1 MKQVFRRVLDGKGV
15 IKIENLPVPHCG
27 SNQVFIAT
35 KYTAISA
42 GTEGATLSK
51 TFPELVKQTLQDP
64 WMRNAVKGLIFGSS
78 PAVVKNIVWD
88 ETTLMRAIGY
98 SGAGV
103 VVNVGDNVSEVKA
116 GDRVAFA
123 AEGHAEFVA
132 PSKNYVVPIPES
144 VGFQEAAFVT
154 LGGIAMQGVRRADI
168 DLGDKVAVIGLGLV
182 GLIVSQLVSAAGG
195 QVIGIDVNQQRLD
208 LLGTLVSDA
217 KLVNSQNLDPVEA
230 VIALA
235 GGYGADKV
243 IICAASKDPII
254 ANQAMKMARKQGVVV
269 FVGIVKMD
277 LERMPF
283 FRNELD
289 IRFSRAYG
297 PGVMDPEYEKG
308 NIDYPRHYI
317 RWTQQRNLAEFLRLI
332 AVGKVTVEPLIGGVF
347 DVDEAQT
354 AYDQLYGGSLGGIAA
369 LLKYSESDEINATGT
384 NSKRVVYHAP
394 IKNDSIHIGI
404 IGCGNFT
411 RSTHIP
417 NLDANK
423 NFQIAAIASST
434 GVNAVAINK
443 RFSVPYSTTDYHEI
457 LSDKNIDA
465 VLIATRHN
473 LHSDIACKA
482 MEAGKHVF
490 VEKPAALSWDQ
501 HNNIKHVLGNASTLY
516 MVGYNRRYAPL
527 ALELKSQLQPD
538 LQLIVHYQVCV
549 PEIPADHW
557 TLNPEEGGGRL
568 VGEAEHFFDFINY
581 LVAAPHTGVTARCLQ
596 RAIETKDT
604 QFNFSVEIEY
614 GNRAFGTVTYTSFA
628 APGSAR
634 ETVIVYQAGR
644 TFILEDFKSL
654 SVRAAKT
661 KNIRNVFGDMGHKAE
676 LETFVSRL
684 KGESIVDENLDPLA
698 ASAISLKAMDSLKL

>member
-1 MKQVFRRVLDGKGV
+1 VKQVFRRVLDGKGV
-15 IKIENLPVPHCG
+15 IKVEDLPVPHCG
-27 SNQVFIAT
+27 SDQVLVAS

-98 SGAGV
+98 SGAGIV
-103 VVNVGDNVSEVKA
+103 VDVGKNVSETKP

-132 PSKNYVVPIPES
+132 PSKNYVVPIPQR
-144 VGFQEAAFVT
+144 VGFEEAAFVT
-154 LGGIAMQGVRRADI
+154 LGGIAMQGVRRAEI
-168 DLGDKVAVIGLGLV
+168 ELGDKVAVIGLGLV

-195 QVIGIDVNQQRLD
+195 QVTGIDVDAQRLD
-208 LLGTLVSDA
+208 LLGKLVSDA
-217 KLVNSQNLDPVEA
+217 NTINSTSLDPVEA
-230 VIALA
+230 VTALT

-243 IICAASKDPII
+243 IICAASKDPVI

-297 PGVMDPEYEKG
+297 PGVMEPEYEKG
-308 NIDYPRHYI
+308 RVDYPRHYI

-332 AVGKVTVEPLIGGVF
+332 EVGKVTVDPLIGGVF
-347 DVDEAQT
+347 DVEKAQT
-354 AYDQLYGGSLGGIAA
+354 AYDKLYDGSLGGIAA
-369 LLKYSESDEINATGT
+369 LLKYDGSEQLPSATT
-384 NSKRVVYHAP
+384 AAKTVVCDTP
-394 IKNDSIHIGI
+394 IERDKIRIGV

-417 NLDANK
+417 NLDSNK
-423 NFQIAAIASST
+423 DFQIAAIASST

-443 RFSVPYSTTDYHEI
+443 RFSIPYSTTDYHEL
-457 LSDKNIDA
+457 LSDDNIDA

-473 LHSDIACKA
+473 LHSEIACAA
-482 MEAGKHVF
+482 MKAGKHVF
-490 VEKPAALSWDQ
+490 VEKPAALSWEQ
-501 HNNIKHVLGNASTLY
+501 HEALKQQTTETGPVY

-527 ALELKSQLQPD
+527 AVELKSRLQPE
-538 LQLIVHYQVCV
+538 LPLIIHYQVCV

-557 TLNPEEGGGRL
+557 TLDPAEGGGRL

-581 LVAAPHTGVTARCLQ
+581 LVGAPHTGVTARCLQ
-596 RAIETKDT
+596 REIETKDT
-604 QFNFSVEIEY
+604 QFNFIVEIDY
-614 GNRAFGTVTYTSFA
+614 GNRALGTVTYTSFA
-628 APGSAR
+628 APGSVR
-634 ETVIVYQAGR
+634 ESVTVYQAGQ
-644 TFILEDFKSL
+644 TFILQDFKVLRVS
-654 SVRAAKT
+654 ANKT
-661 KNIRNVFGDMGHKAE
+661 KTIRNAFGDMGHKAE
-676 LETFVSRL
+676 LEAFVSHL
-684 KGESIVDENLDPLA
+684 KGDATGRASEPLA
-698 ASAISLKAMDSLKL
+698 ASAISLEAMDSLKS

>member
-15 IKIENLPVPHCG
+15 IKVEDLPVPNCG
-27 SNQVFIAT
+27 SNQVLVAT

-103 VVNVGDNVSEVKA
+103 VVSVGDNASEVKP

-132 PSKNYVVPIPES
+132 PTKNYVVPIPES
-144 VGFQEAAFVT
+144 VDFQEAAFVT
-154 LGGIAMQGVRRADI
+154 LGGIAMQGVRRAEI

-195 QVIGIDVNQQRLD
+195 QVIGIDINDQRLE
-208 LLGTLVSDA
+208 LLG
-217 KLVNSQNLDPVEA
+217 KLVRDAESVNSKNIDPVEA
-230 VIALA
+230 VTGLT

-308 NIDYPRHYI
+308 SVDYPRHYI

-332 AVGKVTVEPLIGGVF
+332 AIGKVTVEPLIGGVF
-347 DVDEAQT
+347 NVEDAQT
-354 AYDQLYGGSLGGIAA
+354 AYDKLYGGSLGGIAA
-369 LLKYSESDEINATGT
+369 LLEYDGVDQLQSAHVNPES
-384 NSKRVVYHAP
+384 VVYHAP
-394 IKNDSIHIGI
+394 VKNDNIHIGV

-417 NLDANK
+417 NLDENK
-423 NFQIAAIASST
+423 NFEIAAIASST

-443 RFSVPYSTTDYHEI
+443 RFSIPYSTTDYHEI
-457 LSDKNIDA
+457 LSDENIDA

-473 LHSDIACKA
+473 LHSEIACKA
-482 MEAGKHVF
+482 IEAGKHVF
-490 VEKPAALSWDQ
+490 VEKPAALNWDQ
-501 HNNIKHVLGNASTLY
+501 HNNIKRLLGTTGAVY

-527 ALELKSQLQPD
+527 ALELKSLLQPD
-538 LQLIVHYQVCV
+538 LQFIVHYQVCV

-581 LVAAPHTGVTARCLQ
+581 LVDARHTSVTARCLQ
-596 RAIETKDT
+596 REIESKDT

-614 GNRAFGTVTYTSFA
+614 ANRAFGTVTYTSFA

-634 ETVIVYQAGR
+634 ETITVYQAGR
-644 TFILEDFKSL
+644 TFVLEDFKSL
-654 SVRAAKT
+654 RVFGAKT
-661 KNIRNVFGDMGHKAE
+661 KKIRNVFGDMGHKAE
-676 LETFVSRL
+676 LEAFVSRL
-684 KGESIVDENLDPLA
+684 KSEAADAALDPLA
-698 ASAISLKAMDSLKL
+698 ASAISLTAMDCLKG